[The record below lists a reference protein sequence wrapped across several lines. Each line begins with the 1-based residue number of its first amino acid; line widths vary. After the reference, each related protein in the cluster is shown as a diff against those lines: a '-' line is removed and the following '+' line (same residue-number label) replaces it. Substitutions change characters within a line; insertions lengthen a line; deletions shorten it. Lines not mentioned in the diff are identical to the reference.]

1 MPGQTGDA
9 KAAPMTLQ
17 QTRAKRQSGKKP
29 APVPPLVGNQ
39 KFKVFFG
46 STQINFARVSN
57 VQRSVEHED
66 LLEGGLNDYVHV
78 LTKPGSASGTLT
90 LEKGVAAD
98 QNLTKLMRAL
108 APGARI
114 STPVTILLYYRQSD
128 GWKPVRSWGFE
139 DGMVTRWE
147 LGNLDGLGSEVII
160 EKLEISHAGLTE
172 QEV

>member
-1 MPGQTGDA
+1 MAERMSLDKTREKRESGQ
-9 KAAPMTLQ
+9 KPSSAP
-17 QTRAKRQSGKKP
+17 A
-29 APVPPLVGNQ
+29 LVGNQ
-39 KFKVFFG
+39 QFKVFFG

-57 VQRSVEHED
+57 VQRAVEHED
-66 LLEGGLNDYVHV
+66 FTEGGLNDYVHV

-108 APGARI
+108 APGTRI

-160 EKLEISHAGLTE
+160 EKLEISHAGLKE

>member
-1 MPGQTGDA
+1 MAERMDLA
-9 KAAPMTLQ
+9 
-17 QTRAKRQSGKKP
+17 QTREKRESTMRP
-29 APVPPLVGNQ
+29 SSAPPLVGNQ
-39 KFKVFFG
+39 QFKVFFG

-66 LLEGGLNDYVHV
+66 LMEGGLNDYVHV
-78 LTKPGSASGTLT
+78 LTKPGGQSGTLT

-98 QNLTKLMRAL
+98 SSLTKLMRAL
-108 APGARI
+108 EPGTRI
-114 STPVTILLYYRQSD
+114 TTPVTILLYYRDAS
-128 GWKPVRSWGFE
+128 GWKPARAWGFE

>member
-1 MPGQTGDA
+1 MAERMDLA
-9 KAAPMTLQ
+9 
-17 QTRAKRQSGKKP
+17 QTREKRESTMRP
-29 APVPPLVGNQ
+29 SSAPPLVGNQ
-39 KFKVFFG
+39 QFKVFFG

-66 LLEGGLNDYVHV
+66 LMEGGLNDYVHV
-78 LTKPGSASGTLT
+78 LTKPGGQSGTLT

-98 QNLTKLMRAL
+98 SSLTKLMRAL
-108 APGARI
+108 EPGTRI
-114 STPVTILLYYRQSD
+114 TTPVTILLYYRDAS
-128 GWKPVRSWGFE
+128 GWKPARAWGFE

-147 LGNLDGLGSEVII
+147 LGTLDGLGSEVII

>member
-1 MPGQTGDA
+1 MAERMDLA
-9 KAAPMTLQ
+9 
-17 QTRAKRQSGKKP
+17 QTREKRESKMRP
-29 APVPPLVGNQ
+29 SAAPPLVGNQ
-39 KFKVFFG
+39 QFKVFFG

-66 LLEGGLNDYVHV
+66 LMEGGLNDYVHV
-78 LTKPGSASGTLT
+78 LTKPGGQSGTLT

-98 QNLTKLMRAL
+98 SSLTKLMRAL
-108 APGARI
+108 EPGTRI
-114 STPVTILLYYRQSD
+114 TTPVTILLYYRDAS
-128 GWKPVRSWGFE
+128 GWKPARAWGFE

>member
-1 MPGQTGDA
+1 MAERMDLA
-9 KAAPMTLQ
+9 
-17 QTRAKRQSGKKP
+17 QTREKRESTMRP
-29 APVPPLVGNQ
+29 SSAPPLVGNQ
-39 KFKVFFG
+39 QFKVFFG

-66 LLEGGLNDYVHV
+66 LMEGGLNDYVHV
-78 LTKPGSASGTLT
+78 LTKPGGQSGTLT

-98 QNLTKLMRAL
+98 SSLTKLMRAL
-108 APGARI
+108 EPGTRI
-114 STPVTILLYYRQSD
+114 TTPVTILLYSRDAS
-128 GWKPVRSWGFE
+128 GWKPARAWGFE

>member
-1 MPGQTGDA
+1 MAERMDLA
-9 KAAPMTLQ
+9 
-17 QTRAKRQSGKKP
+17 QTREKRESKMRP
-29 APVPPLVGNQ
+29 SSAPPLVGNQ
-39 KFKVFFG
+39 QFKVFFG

-66 LLEGGLNDYVHV
+66 LMEGGLNDYVHV
-78 LTKPGSASGTLT
+78 LTKPGGQSGTLT

-98 QNLTKLMRAL
+98 SSLTKLMRAL
-108 APGARI
+108 EPGTRI
-114 STPVTILLYYRQSD
+114 TTPVTILLYYRDAS
-128 GWKPVRSWGFE
+128 GWKPARAWGFE
-139 DGMVTRWE
+139 EGMVTRWE

>member
-1 MPGQTGDA
+1 MAERMSLDKTREKRESGQ
-9 KAAPMTLQ
+9 KPSSAP
-17 QTRAKRQSGKKP
+17 A
-29 APVPPLVGNQ
+29 LVGNQ
-39 KFKVFFG
+39 QFKVFFG

-57 VQRSVEHED
+57 VQRAVEHED
-66 LLEGGLNDYVHV
+66 FTEGGLNDYVHV
-78 LTKPGSASGTLT
+78 LTRPGGQSGTLT

-98 QNLTKLMRAL
+98 GALTKLMRAL
-108 APGARI
+108 EPGRRI
-114 STPVTILLYYRQSD
+114 AVPVTIFLYRRERS
-128 GWKPVRSWGFE
+128 GWKPVRAWGFE

>member
-1 MPGQTGDA
+1 MAERMSLDKTREKRESGQ
-9 KAAPMTLQ
+9 KPSSAP
-17 QTRAKRQSGKKP
+17 A
-29 APVPPLVGNQ
+29 LVGNQ
-39 KFKVFFG
+39 QFKVFFG

-66 LLEGGLNDYVHV
+66 LMEGGLNDYVHV
-78 LTKPGSASGTLT
+78 LTKPGGQSGTLT

-98 QNLTKLMRAL
+98 SSLTKLMRAL
-108 APGARI
+108 EPGTRI
-114 STPVTILLYYRQSD
+114 TTPVTILLYYRDAS
-128 GWKPVRSWGFE
+128 GWKPARAWGFE

>member
-1 MPGQTGDA
+1 MRPSSA
-9 KAAPMTLQ
+9 
-17 QTRAKRQSGKKP
+17 
-29 APVPPLVGNQ
+29 PPLVGNQ
-39 KFKVFFG
+39 QFKVFFG

-66 LLEGGLNDYVHV
+66 LMEGGLNDYVHV
-78 LTKPGSASGTLT
+78 LTKPGGQSGTLT

-98 QNLTKLMRAL
+98 SSLTKLMRAL
-108 APGARI
+108 EPGTRI
-114 STPVTILLYYRQSD
+114 TTPVTILLYYRDAS
-128 GWKPVRSWGFE
+128 GWKPARAWGFG

>member
-78 LTKPGSASGTLT
+78 LTKPGGQSGTLT
-90 LEKGVAAD
+90 LERGGGRQLPD
-98 QNLTKLMRAL
+98 QAHAGTE
-108 APGARI
+108 PGTRI
-114 STPVTILLYYRQSD
+114 TTPVTILLYYRDAS
-128 GWKPVRSWGFE
+128 GWKPARAWGFE